1 MILFIKICLVIV
13 AICFIYPIIHTL
25 VNISYKDEGKFT
37 LQDELDY
44 EEAQEFYEELQI
56 KEKIEEERKLK

>member
-13 AICFIYPIIHTL
+13 AICIIYPIIYTL

-44 EEAQEFYEELQI
+44 EEAKQIDKKLQI
-56 KEKIEEERKLK
+56 KKQIEEKRKLK